1 MSDDERQPGR
11 PAPDDADDARPGWK
25 LRLEAKLG
33 LLDPVQVLPFR
44 SYGTPD
50 VLRVRGRVTE
60 RKALSG
66 TTERSSVLRNVLDTI
81 HRLDS
86 DEIPGARVRAR
97 FRGGSWEATTDQEGY
112 FAIDVDPPQLVEAGW
127 HDVELELVETIG
139 KPLRRTEVE
148 PVLVPS
154 VHARF
159 GVISDIDDTII
170 ASHSSDF
177 IAQVAVLF
185 GAGARERVVIPGMP
199 ALYRALGRGA
209 QGDSAAAVPN
219 PIFYVSRSSWNL
231 YDLFEE
237 FLEVNRIPAG
247 PLFLTDQRVVEKP
260 SKVMGGSGNHKFAR
274 IHELL
279 RTYPALPFI
288 LVGDSG
294 MLDPEVYEGIV
305 ENHPGRILAVYIRDV
320 SGATRDREVQR
331 IGESL
336 EAQGVPMVRMVDAR
350 EAAEH
355 AAAQGWI
362 DARGLAE
369 VREALD
375 EPHEIAQADASDG

>member
-1 MSDDERQPGR
+1 MNDDDRR
-11 PAPDDADDARPGWK
+11 PMDAAEDDATAARPGWK
-25 LRLEAKLG
+25 LRLEAKVG
-33 LLDPVQVLPFR
+33 LLDPVQILPFR

-60 RKALSG
+60 RKAVSG
-66 TTERSSVLRNVLDTI
+66 TTERSSLLRNVLDTI

-97 FRGGSWEATTDQEGY
+97 FQGRTWEATTDHEGY
-112 FAIDVDPPQLVEAGW
+112 FAIDVDPPRLVEAGW
-127 HDVELELVETIG
+127 HDVELELVESIG

-154 VHARF
+154 VQARF
-159 GVISDIDDTII
+159 GVVSDIDDTII
-170 ASHSSDF
+170 ASHSNDF
-177 IAQVAVLF
+177 IEQVAVLF
-185 GAGARERVVIPGMP
+185 GSGARERVVIPGMP
-199 ALYRALGRGA
+199 ALYRALVRGA
-209 QGDSAAAVPN
+209 EGSEGAATN

-237 FLEVNRIPAG
+237 FLEVNRIPPG
-247 PLFLTDQRVVEKP
+247 PLFLTDQRVIEKP
-260 SKVMGGSGNHKFAR
+260 SPVMGDRARHKFAR

-279 RTYPALPFI
+279 RTYPTLPFI

-294 MLDPEVYEGIV
+294 MLDPEVYEGIAQ
-305 ENHPGRILAVYIRDV
+305 NHPGRILAVYIRDV
-320 SGATRDREVQR
+320 SGERRDREVR
-331 IGESL
+331 EIGDSL
-336 EAQGVPMVRMVDAR
+336 AAQGVPLVRMTDAR

-369 VREALD
+369 VHAALD

>member
-1 MSDDERQPGR
+1 
-11 PAPDDADDARPGWK
+11 
-25 LRLEAKLG
+25 
-33 LLDPVQVLPFR
+33 
-44 SYGTPD
+44 
-50 VLRVRGRVTE
+50 VRGRVTE
-60 RKALSG
+60 RKAVSG
-66 TTERSSVLRNVLDTI
+66 TTERSSVVQNVLDTI

-97 FRGGSWEATTDQEGY
+97 FQGRTWEATTDQEGY

-139 KPLRRTEVE
+139 KPLRRTEIE

-154 VHARF
+154 VRARF

-170 ASHSSDF
+170 ASHSNDF
-177 IAQVAVLF
+177 IEQVAVLF
-185 GAGARERVVIPGMP
+185 GSGARERVVIPGMP
-199 ALYRALGRGA
+199 ALYRALVRGA
-209 QGDSAAAVPN
+209 EGDAATIGN

-237 FLEVNRIPAG
+237 FLEVNRIPPG
-247 PLFLTDQRVVEKP
+247 PLFLTDQRVIEEP
-260 SKVMGGSGNHKFAR
+260 SRVMGGSGNHKFAR

-279 RTYPALPFI
+279 RTYPTLPFI

-320 SGATRDREVQR
+320 SGKGRDREVQR

-355 AAAQGWI
+355 AAARGWI
-362 DARGLAE
+362 DVRGLAE

-375 EPHEIAQADASDG
+375 EPQEIAQADASDG

>member
-1 MSDDERQPGR
+1 MSGDERHSKR
-11 PAPDDADDARPGWK
+11 RVADDAGDARPGWK
-25 LRLEAKLG
+25 LRLEAKFG
-33 LLDPVQVLPFR
+33 LLDPVQILPFR

-60 RKALSG
+60 RKAVSG
-66 TTERSSVLRNVLDTI
+66 TTERASLLRNVLDTI

-97 FRGGSWEATTDQEGY
+97 FRGRTWEATTDQEGY

-139 KPLRRTEVE
+139 KPLRRTETE

-154 VHARF
+154 LHARF
-159 GVISDIDDTII
+159 GVVSDIDDTII
-170 ASHSSDF
+170 ASHSNDF
-177 IAQVAVLF
+177 MEQVAVLF
-185 GAGARERVVIPGMP
+185 GSGARERVVIPGMP
-199 ALYRALGRGA
+199 ALYRALVRGEG
-209 QGDSAAAVPN
+209 GDAAALAN

-247 PLFLTDQRVVEKP
+247 PLFLTDQRVTEPP
-260 SKVMGGSGNHKFAR
+260 SRVMGDRANHKFAR

-279 RTYPALPFI
+279 RTYPTLPFI

-320 SGATRDREVQR
+320 SGRARDREVQR

-336 EAQGVPMVRMVDAR
+336 ESQGVPMVRMVDAR